1 MQATRQQILDFLRE
15 RGAASVRD
23 LGLHLDLTPTG
34 VRQHLTILE
43 REGLVESHEV
53 RGRVGRPALAYHL
66 TEEGEARYPKAY
78 DRLAHA
84 LLESIERRLSEADRR
99 AVMAEAAEVL
109 ARSHREAL
117 HQSPLGHPADRVAA
131 VCDLLRTHDIVADWQ
146 REGDGFT
153 ICERTCP
160 YDRVAGPATCEM
172 DAAYLGALSGM
183 QVELISSQARGDHE
197 CTFRL
202 TARPART
209 HVG

>member
-15 RGAASVRD
+15 RGAASVRE

-53 RGRVGRPALAYHL
+53 RGRVGRPALAYRL
-66 TEEGEARYPKAY
+66 TPEGEALYPKAY
-78 DRLAHA
+78 DRLARA

-109 ARSHREAL
+109 ARAHREPPHHA
-117 HQSPLGHPADRVAA
+117 QPAERVAA
-131 VCDLLRTHDIVADWQ
+131 VCEALRADDIVVDWQ
-146 REGDGFT
+146 RDGDGYT

-160 YDRVAGPATCEM
+160 YERVAGPATCEM
-172 DAAYLGALSGM
+172 DAAYIGALSGM
-183 QVELISSQARGDHE
+183 HVELVSSQARGDAA

-202 TARPART
+202 TVRPART